1 MVDARRA
8 RGDAAEELACGFLS
22 ERGWRIVERNYSW
35 RGGEI
40 DIIAERG
47 EVMAFCEVRSRATLD
62 FVTPEETVNRAKQR
76 KLILTARRYLQ
87 DLEERGEELKGC
99 RFDVISVIP
108 DGEGQ
113 AVRHIEEAFSEAD

>member
-1 MVDARRA
+1 MVDARRV

-22 ERGWRIVERNYSW
+22 EQGWRIVERNYSW

-47 EVMAFCEVRSRATLD
+47 EVMAFCEVRSRTALD

-76 KLILTARRYLQ
+76 KIILTARRYLQ
-87 DLEERGEELKGC
+87 DLEEQGEELKGC
-99 RFDVISVIP
+99 RFDVISVFP
-108 DGEGQ
+108 DRAGQ

>member
-1 MVDARRA
+1 
-8 RGDAAEELACGFLS
+8 
-22 ERGWRIVERNYSW
+22 
-35 RGGEI
+35 
-40 DIIAERG
+40 
-47 EVMAFCEVRSRATLD
+47 MAFCEVRSRATLD

-99 RFDVISVIP
+99 RFDVISVVP